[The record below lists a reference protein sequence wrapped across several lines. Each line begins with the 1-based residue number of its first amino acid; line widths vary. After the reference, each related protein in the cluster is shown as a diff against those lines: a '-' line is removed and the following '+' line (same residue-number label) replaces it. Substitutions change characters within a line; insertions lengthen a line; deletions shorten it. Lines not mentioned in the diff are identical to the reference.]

1 MLVGMF
7 CEMKI
12 PLPSAV
18 IFTDIFIKQSLLGW
32 QNIPIFMQIK
42 LFAL

>member
-1 MLVGMF
+1 MF
-7 CEMKI
+7 WALRD
-12 PLPSAV
+12 LPSFAV
-18 IFTDIFIKQSLLGW
+18 IFADIFIKQSLLGW

>member
-1 MLVGMF
+1 MF

-18 IFTDIFIKQSLLGW
+18 IFTDIFIDIFIKPDLLGW

-42 LFAL
+42 LFVL

>member
-1 MLVGMF
+1 MF
-7 CEMKI
+7 WVI
-12 PLPSAV
+12 RNLHSFAV
-18 IFTDIFIKQSLLGW
+18 IFADIFIEQGLLGW

>member
-1 MLVGMF
+1 MF
-7 CEMKI
+7 CEVKV

-18 IFTDIFIKQSLLGW
+18 IFTDIFIKPGLLVW

-42 LFAL
+42 LFVL

>member
-1 MLVGMF
+1 MF

-12 PLPSAV
+12 PLPYAV
-18 IFTDIFIKQSLLGW
+18 IFTGIFIKQGLLGW